1 MIDFS
6 CEPVCYVCLCVVILF
21 VLFCCSDSDW
31 NPTVDAQA
39 ADRAH
44 RLTQQRTV
52 LVFRLLSPG
61 TVEMAMHARASSKK
75 TLEQIVLTKGKFHAH
90 AGAGAAQAPASR
102 NDEAQTEDADG
113 AVAVP
118 DWRRQS
124 SIVHELVELFS
135 GGSRTKLPVQMNF
148 ADASPAAAAQHAQ
161 AAATSAAAAAAA
173 SPPPR
178 AQRNSS
184 LKRKSSSHSSTAA
197 AAAAASSIAAAVPPA
212 FDPALLSRLL
222 ERDREPPADVL
233 PSTPF
238 DSGFELVQAAERTVM
253 DILVDRNIPTA
264 ADLQA

>member
-1 MIDFS
+1 MLVSFLFL
-6 CEPVCYVCLCVVILF
+6 CCCL
-21 VLFCCSDSDW
+21 DSDW

-102 NDEAQTEDADG
+102 NDEAQAEDADG

-161 AAATSAAAAAAA
+161 AAATSTAAAAAAAA

-184 LKRKSSSHSSTAA
+184 LKRKSSSRSSTAA
-197 AAAAASSIAAAVPPA
+197 AAAAASSTAAGAPHA

-233 PSTPF
+233 PATPF

>member
-6 CEPVCYVCLCVVILF
+6 CEPVCYVCLCVCVLF

-90 AGAGAAQAPASR
+90 AGAGAAHAPASR

-173 SPPPR
+173 SPPPH

-184 LKRKSSSHSSTAA
+184 LKRMSSSRSSTAA
-197 AAAAASSIAAAVPPA
+197 AAAAASSTTAAVPPA
-212 FDPALLSRLL
+212 LLSRPL
-222 ERDREPPADVL
+222 ERDREPPAGML
-233 PSTPF
+233 PATPF
-238 DSGFELVQAAERTVM
+238 DSGFELVQVAERTVM
-253 DILVDRNIPTA
+253 DILVDRNTPTA
-264 ADLQA
+264 ADLQV